1 MPALDERV
9 MERCKHRRP
18 YDNEN
23 RYHRCRELGGADAR
37 GATRRGPSPGRSE
50 TEAVVSVLARGDCCL
65 TVPEIVDAARAEGR
79 GVGIASVYRVLDLLA
94 EKQLVQKIDLG
105 DGRARYER
113 AEVADDHHHHLV
125 CNECGRVEPFAD
137 DDLEAALRR
146 VERETGFE
154 VASHDVLLRGACD
167 DCRAA
172 A

>member
-1 MPALDERV
+1 MIRRIVIIDSVNWEERTHEALRDSG
-9 MERCKHRRP
+9 HR
-18 YDNEN
+18 
-23 RYHRCRELGGADAR
+23 LGGAR
-37 GATRRGPSPGRSE
+37 QK
-50 TEAVVSVLARGDCCL
+50 VVSVLARGDCCL
-65 TVPEIVDAARAEGR
+65 TVPEIVDTARAEGR

-137 DDLEAALRR
+137 ENLEAALRR

>member
-1 MPALDERV
+1 VHWEERTNAALRDAG
-9 MERCKHRRP
+9 HRS
-18 YDNEN
+18 
-23 RYHRCRELGGADAR
+23 GAAR
-37 GATRRGPSPGRSE
+37 RL
-50 TEAVVSVLARGDCCL
+50 VVSVLAEKDCCV
-65 TVPEIVDAARAEGR
+65 TVPEIVDAVRSAGG
-79 GVGIASVYRVLDLLA
+79 GVGIASVYRTLDLLV

-113 AEVADDHHHHLV
+113 AELADEHHHHLV

-137 DDLEAALRR
+137 ENLEAALRR
-146 VERETGFE
+146 IERETGFE